1 MFYTNDMKKIIT
13 FTLIILII
21 PFLIVS
27 LMIRED
33 KKEKVGYN
41 INTKMNI
48 KVKRENGEIEKIPFE
63 DYIIGVVAAEMP
75 VSFELEALKAQ
86 AVAARSYVLKKI
98 EQNKNNDYDI
108 LDTVMNQV
116 YINNEEMKQK
126 WKDKY
131 EENYKKIKRAV
142 DETKGEYLTYNGNII
157 EAFFFSTSSGMTEN
171 SEDVFTAPLP
181 YLRSVESNWDNISP
195 VFRDNVTLSLKEFY
209 YNLGLDYSD
218 KLDIKILERSNTGHI
233 KKIKINNVEFKGTEV
248 RKKLNLRST
257 YFEIK
262 KEGNNI
268 IVNTLGYGHGVGMSQ
283 YGANGMAK
291 DGYSYIDILKHYYQ
305 GVEISKK

>member
-41 INTKMNI
+41 INTKMDI
-48 KVKRENGEIEKIPFE
+48 KVKRESGEIEKIPFE

-75 VSFELEALKAQ
+75 ANFEMEALKAQ

-116 YINNEEMKQK
+116 YINNEQMKQK
-126 WKDKY
+126 WKNQY
-131 EENYKKIKRAV
+131 EENYKKIKQAV
-142 DETKGEYLTYNGNII
+142 DDTKGEYLTYNGDII

-171 SEDVFTAPLP
+171 SEDVFTTPLP

-195 VFRDNVTLSLKEFY
+195 AFSDNITLSLKEFY
-209 YNLGLDYSD
+209 YNLGLNYNNN
-218 KLDIKILERSNTGHI
+218 LNVEVLEKSNTGHI

-262 KEGNNI
+262 KEGNNV